1 MAPLS
6 RVAVVIGVG
15 PGIGAASAK
24 KFASKGY
31 SVALLS
37 RSLDKLKPVESEI
50 NQSGG
55 KALSLP
61 TDIGK
66 PADVV
71 TAFDKIKEQLG
82 HPEVLIYNAGPGG
95 VTFPP
100 PSALDVKPD
109 DFQAAF
115 SSGVVGA
122 LAAAQQV
129 LPAFI
134 ENQKGTIIFTGATAA
149 LRGGAKFSLLSAP
162 KFALRSL
169 AQSLAREFQP
179 QKVHIA
185 HVNIDGVVDLPRTR
199 EKWTGKKDEDFLKPS
214 AIADTYWAL
223 HEQDSSAWTHELDL
237 RPANEKW

>member
-6 RVAVVIGVG
+6 KVAVVIGVG

-31 SVALLS
+31 AVALLS
-37 RSLDKLKPVESEI
+37 RSIDKLTPVESEI
-50 NQSGG
+50 SKAGG

-61 TDIGK
+61 TDVGK
-66 PADVV
+66 PAEVIA
-71 TAFDKIKEQLG
+71 AFDKIKEQLG

-100 PSALDVKPD
+100 PSALDLKPEV
-109 DFQAAF
+109 FEGAF

-122 LAAAQQV
+122 LTASQQV
-129 LPAFI
+129 LPGFI
-134 ENQKGTIIFTGATAA
+134 ENQHGTIVFTGATAA

-179 QKVHIA
+179 QKIHVV

-199 EKWTGKKDEDFLKPS
+199 ASRQDKPDDFFLKPA

-223 HEQDSSAWTHELDL
+223 HEQDPSAWTHELDV
-237 RPANEKW
+237 RPAGEKW

>member
-6 RVAVVIGVG
+6 KVAVVIGVG

-37 RSLDKLKPVESEI
+37 RSVDKLDPVEHEI
-50 NQSGG
+50 RKAGG
-55 KALSLP
+55 NALSLP
-61 TDIGK
+61 TDAGK
-66 PADVV
+66 PTEIVA
-71 TAFDKIKEQLG
+71 AFDTIKQQLG

-95 VTFPP
+95 TSWPP
-100 PSALDVKPD
+100 PSALDLKPD

-115 SSGVVGA
+115 ASGVVGA
-122 LAAAQQV
+122 LTASQQV

-149 LRGGAKFSLLSAP
+149 LRGGAKFAMLSAP

-179 QKVHIA
+179 QKIHIA
-185 HVNIDGVVDLPRTR
+185 HVNIDGMVELPRS
-199 EKWTGKKDEDFLKPS
+199 KAKMPDASDGFFLKPA

-223 HEQDSSAWTHELDL
+223 HEQDPSAWTHELDL
-237 RPANEKW
+237 RPAIEKW